1 MSITAL
7 IITAFM
13 VGLSGAMMP
22 GPLLTATIAESTQ
35 RGFWAGPLIV
45 LGHAILEFVL
55 ILALLAG
62 LSVVLTKASISQA
75 IALVGGLF
83 LLYLGFSMLKDTL
96 TGRVFLPTEAAA
108 ESSVKLMHPVP
119 VGIFI
124 SLGNPYWIIWWATIG
139 LSYLTL
145 AMKNGPIGI
154 AAFYGGH
161 IAADLFWYSLISG
174 LIAGGRKF
182 INPKAY
188 NLILA
193 LCGLFLIG
201 LGGYFIYNGFWS

>member
-45 LGHAILEFVL
+45 LGHALLEFVL

-62 LSVVLTKASISQA
+62 LSTILTKDLAGLVISLA
-75 IALVGGLF
+75 GGAF
-83 LLYLGFSMLKDTL
+83 LLYLGFTMLRDTL
-96 TGRVFLPTEAAA
+96 TGRVSLETNASAKTSA
-108 ESSVKLMHPVP
+108 SLMHPVP

-124 SLGNPYWIIWWATIG
+124 SLSNPYWIIWWATIG

-161 IAADLFWYSLISG
+161 ITADLFWYSLISG
-174 LIAGGRKF
+174 LVAGGRKF
-182 INPKAY
+182 INQQVYK
-188 NLILA
+188 LILA
-193 LCGLFLIG
+193 WCGLFLFV
-201 LGGYFIYNGFWS
+201 LGFYFIYTGLWT

>member
-1 MSITAL
+1 MSVTAL
-7 IITAFM
+7 FITAFM

-22 GPLLTATIAESTQ
+22 GPLLTAAIAISAQ

-45 LGHAILEFVL
+45 LGHAILEFLL

-62 LSVVLTKASISQA
+62 LSAVITKTAVSMTIS
-75 IALVGGLF
+75 LVGGVF
-83 LLYLGFSMLKDTL
+83 LLYLGFTMLRDTL
-96 TGRVFLPTEAAA
+96 AGRVSIEAASVA
-108 ESSVKLMHPVP
+108 ENAGQLMHPVP
-119 VGIFI
+119 VGIFV
-124 SLGNPYWIIWWATIG
+124 SLSNPFWIIWWATIG

-154 AAFYGGH
+154 AAFYSGH
-161 IAADLFWYSLISG
+161 ISADLLWYSIISG
-174 LIAGGRKF
+174 LVAGGKRF
-182 INPKAY
+182 INQKFY

-201 LGGYFIYNGFWS
+201 LGIYFIYSGLA